1 MQTKKIPSYLDI
13 NRIQFERRIREAY
26 EILLSCRLCPHKC
39 GINRIAGEK
48 GKCRSTAQPMVSSF
62 NAHYGEEPPL
72 SGSSGS
78 GTIFFT
84 NCTLRCLFCQNY
96 PISQL
101 GNGNPVTISELAE
114 MMLSLQKRG
123 CHNVNFVSPTHFVPQ
138 IIDALAQAKEK
149 GLSIPLVYNTGG
161 YESVSTLKL
170 LDGIVDIYMPDAKY
184 TDDEMAQKYSGAT
197 DYFSILKKALREM
210 QRQVGDLKLDEDG
223 IAISGLIIRHLI
235 LPDNLAG
242 TARILPWIAKN
253 ISQNAYISL
262 MSQYFPAHQA
272 MNHPQLSRGITRK
285 EYQEARAI
293 LRSCGLENGWLQQ

>member
-1 MQTKKIPSYLDI
+1 MQTKKTPSYLNI
-13 NRIQFERRIREAY
+13 SKIQFERRIKEAY
-26 EILLSCRLCPHKC
+26 EILLSCHLCPHKC
-39 GINRIAGEK
+39 RVNRIVGEK
-48 GKCRSTAQPMVSSF
+48 GKCRSTAQPMVSSY

-72 SGSSGS
+72 SGSRGS

-101 GNGNPVTISELAE
+101 GNGNLVTISELAD

-123 CHNVNFVSPTHFVPQ
+123 CHNINFVSPTHFVPQ

-149 GLSIPLVYNTGG
+149 GLSIPLVYNTSG

-170 LDGIVDIYMPDAKY
+170 LDGIVDIYLPDAKY
-184 TDDEMAQKYSGAT
+184 ADDEIAQKYSGAT

-223 IAISGLIIRHLI
+223 IAISGLIIRHLL

-272 MNHPQLSRGITRK
+272 MNHPQLSRAITKK

-293 LRSCGLENGWLQQ
+293 LRSCNLENGWLQQ